1 MKRTMPEIIA
11 MGAYDAGLVWKNA
24 AATHPRRVHL
34 YEIEWVTEDGGTS
47 YIDGAAYP
55 VRAHHV
61 IVGKPGQMRH
71 TLLPFKCLYL
81 HVIVEDEATAALLDA
96 LPDVYAPADPAAVEH
111 SMQALISAYT
121 DPAPDGGM
129 RLAAALFSHF
139 STLIRDAQRVA
150 GAAREH
156 GGAMR
161 TVERAIAFIDAND
174 CQNITLAQVA
184 EHVHLSRIYFHRLFV
199 AATGRTP
206 HRYLLERRISRARQ
220 LLMSTDKPLCE
231 IAMECGFSSQS
242 YFNQVFQRELGCSP
256 GEYKREMSLR
266 Y

>member
-11 MGAYDAGLVWKNA
+11 MGAYDAALIWKNT

-47 YIDGAAYP
+47 YIDGKAYP
-55 VRAHHV
+55 IRAHHV

-81 HVIVEDEATAALLDA
+81 HVIVEDEELSALLNA
-96 LPDVYAPADPAAVEH
+96 LPDVYAPADDAAVERA
-111 SMQALISAYT
+111 MQTLITAYT
-121 DPAPDGGM
+121 DPDPDGGM
-129 RLAAALFSHF
+129 QLASAMFSLF
-139 STLIRDAQRVA
+139 STLIRDARRMA
-150 GAAREH
+150 GATRER
-156 GGAMR
+156 GGAMQ

-220 LLMSTDKPLCE
+220 LLMTTDMALCE

-242 YFNQVFQRELGCSP
+242 YFNQVFQREMGCSP
-256 GEYKREMSLR
+256 GEYKRDMSLR